1 MTVIPEKID
10 FDTLRTQI
18 SDQGVAIHGK
28 GSTDTTYR
36 DKLIAAIDAAEESGQ
51 GSFGIAV
58 LDFTPTHT
66 ADLRDL
72 AQELHQGTDLD
83 TVIVRAPGSGAT
95 VSSVYS
101 RDDIERAQDD
111 FLSTANYA
119 TAVRE
124 YPAHLS
130 TAPIPWTPL
139 SLTALVVC
147 LFTLAATYLKVKR
160 ENLTVKHRHARVSNS
175 GSNHKK
181 Y

>member
-1 MTVIPEKID
+1 MIPDNID
-10 FDTLRTQI
+10 LDAMRTQI
-18 SDQGVAIHGK
+18 ADRGVAIHGK
-28 GSTDTTYR
+28 GSTDTAYR
-36 DKLIAAIDAAEESGQ
+36 DKLAAAIDAAEATGQ

-66 ADLRDL
+66 ADLRDI
-72 AQELHQGTDLD
+72 AQEIHQGTELD

-111 FLSTANYA
+111 FLSTTNYA

-124 YPAHLS
+124 YPEHLS
-130 TAPIPWTPL
+130 AAPIPWFPL
-139 SLTALVVC
+139 SLTALIVC
-147 LFTLAATYLKVKR
+147 LFTLASTALKVKR
-160 ENLTVKHRHARVSNS
+160 ESLTGRQRHAVSRNS
-175 GSNHKK
+175 DSNHKK